1 MNVPVFFAVCGIAI
15 SATLAF
21 QAWPL
26 SRAPGWTDLRWFSL
40 AALTAALAT
49 VCTLGSSLPVS
60 PALVGWA
67 SRGQLFFL
75 ALHVAA
81 WWRYVPDFLG
91 RPLGARGQAVC
102 WGMAAVALASLV
114 PGLAYGPEIQSHSVP
129 WLGASYQRMV
139 PTPLGLLF
147 YAAIAAVPATIA
159 VRLAAAWRRG
169 LPRAGI
175 LAASFAAG
183 TAIGMHDATAVV
195 LGLHVPYLL
204 DVGHVLPILVVA
216 WVNLTR
222 HTADA
227 LALDQLRWALEEA
240 VRARTRQLEAAQA
253 SLISAERAAAV
264 GRFAGRLAHD
274 MNSPVAVVAA
284 NLRYLA
290 AELAA
295 SGELP
300 SDTADCLSESHQAME
315 RIGRIAR
322 QLLDAGRPATP
333 PGGQVPAAAGEG
345 SAAAST
351 ASSATSGR

>member
-1 MNVPVFFAVCGIAI
+1 MTVPVFFAVCGIAI

-49 VCTLGSSLPVS
+49 ACTLGSSLPVS
-60 PALVGWA
+60 PAVVVWT

-91 RPLGARGQAVC
+91 RPLEARGRAVC
-102 WGMAAVALASLV
+102 WGMAAVGLASLV
-114 PGLAYGPEIQSHSVP
+114 PGLAYRPEVYAHFVP
-129 WLGASYQRMV
+129 WLGATYQRV
-139 PTPLGLLF
+139 RPTPLGLLF
-147 YAAIAAVPATIA
+147 YVAIAAVPVTLS

-169 LPRAGI
+169 VPRAGM
-175 LAASFAAG
+175 LSMSFAAG
-183 TAIGMHDATAVV
+183 TLIGVHDATAVV

-204 DVGHVLPILVVA
+204 DIGHVLPILVVA

-227 LALDQLRWALEEA
+227 RALDGLRWTLEEA
-240 VRARTRQLEAAQA
+240 VRARTRELELAQA
-253 SLISAERAAAV
+253 SLIAAERAAAV

-295 SGELP
+295 SGALP
-300 SDTADCLSESHQAME
+300 RDTAECLGESHQAME
-315 RIGRIAR
+315 RIGAIAR
-322 QLLDAGRPATP
+322 QLLDAGRPVTA
-333 PGGQVPAAAGEG
+333 PGEKEPAAGDGPAPTAD
-345 SAAAST
+345 SAIST
-351 ASSATSGR
+351 R